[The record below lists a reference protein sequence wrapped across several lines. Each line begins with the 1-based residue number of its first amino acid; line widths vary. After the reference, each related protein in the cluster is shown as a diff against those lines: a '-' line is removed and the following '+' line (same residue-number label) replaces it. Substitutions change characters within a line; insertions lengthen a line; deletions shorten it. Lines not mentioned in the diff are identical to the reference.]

1 MKVWDALAGG
11 RLLAKLSQHHKTVTC
26 LKITSNGHRI
36 LSGSLDRHIKI
47 YDSGTYKTV
56 HTLDYPN
63 SVLSM
68 GISVNKYLLLIIKRK
83 KIIRD
88 RIGSSLSNYF

>member
-68 GISVNKYLLLIIKRK
+68 GISVNKYLRLRL
-83 KIIRD
+83 
-88 RIGSSLSNYF
+88 